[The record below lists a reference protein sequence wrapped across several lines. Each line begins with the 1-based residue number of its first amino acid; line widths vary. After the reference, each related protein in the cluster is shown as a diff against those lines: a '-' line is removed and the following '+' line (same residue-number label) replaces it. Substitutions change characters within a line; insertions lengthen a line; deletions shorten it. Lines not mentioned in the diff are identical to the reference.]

1 MDGNIQNIGQP
12 IGYISMQK
20 KAKVSVLINNHN
32 YGTYIG
38 DAIESVLNQSY
49 RNFEL
54 IIVDGASTDESRKII
69 MSYVERFPDLI
80 TAVFKPS
87 SGQAAAINVG
97 FHLSRGDII
106 AFLDSD
112 DYFYENKLERIV
124 SLHEQYD
131 FVGNARKALNYRK
144 ELTDVIAPAD
154 EYEQRPLLFHKYGYI
169 YTYNLITSCISA
181 KRELLTKI
189 LPMPE
194 EDYITFADCY
204 VKVMAQ
210 YYSNIKYLNEP
221 LTFYRI
227 HDLQETLSF
236 DNFLKLNQF
245 VERLYDRVF
254 RDINCVLQERGEE
267 VIPPLNAE
275 NFKQAFAIAN
285 PKADIREG
293 ENYVIFGAGNNSYK
307 VQKYLKLLG
316 GKCLYMVDSN
326 PKKWGTLWND
336 ISVISFDELV
346 KKRSEFHKIII
357 ASPYFREME
366 QTLFDLGMKSDID
379 FITIQSFPN
388 D

>member
-1 MDGNIQNIGQP
+1 
-12 IGYISMQK
+12 
-20 KAKVSVLINNHN
+20 
-32 YGTYIG
+32 
-38 DAIESVLNQSY
+38 
-49 RNFEL
+49 
-54 IIVDGASTDESRKII
+54 
-69 MSYVERFPDLI
+69 
-80 TAVFKPS
+80 
-87 SGQAAAINVG
+87 
-97 FHLSRGDII
+97 
-106 AFLDSD
+106 
-112 DYFYENKLERIV
+112 
-124 SLHEQYD
+124 
-131 FVGNARKALNYRK
+131 
-144 ELTDVIAPAD
+144 
-154 EYEQRPLLFHKYGYI
+154 
-169 YTYNLITSCISA
+169 
-181 KRELLTKI
+181 
-189 LPMPE
+189 
-194 EDYITFADCY
+194 
-204 VKVMAQ
+204 MAQ